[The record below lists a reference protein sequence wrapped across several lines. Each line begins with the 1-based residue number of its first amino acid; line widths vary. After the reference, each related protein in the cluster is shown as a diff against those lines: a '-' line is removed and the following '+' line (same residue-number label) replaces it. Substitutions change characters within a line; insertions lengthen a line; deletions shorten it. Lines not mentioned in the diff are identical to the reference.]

1 MPFHKDT
8 FDRISEDKR
17 DHIFTIA
24 VSEFAGNGYA
34 ATSINQIAR
43 KAGIS
48 IGSMYSYFDSKEDL
62 FLAVVDKGYELLERV
77 FQGLRQEGP
86 FREQLLELLNAAV
99 WYAQRHPDMNN
110 LYLSM
115 MTEELAPLAMR
126 LSTQAEKLSV
136 DYYQRMLRRAVER
149 NELRQDLDIPLA
161 AYLIDNNVLLL
172 QLACSS
178 GYHQYRMQHFL
189 AERAEDKQQLA
200 GQLCDI
206 IMRSLV

>member
-1 MPFHKDT
+1 MPFYKET
-8 FDRISEDKR
+8 FRRIPKDKR
-17 DHIFTIA
+17 DHVFTVA
-24 VSEFAGNGYA
+24 VSEFAANGYA

-77 FQGLRQEGP
+77 FHGLRQEGP

-126 LSTQAEKLSV
+126 LSSRAEKVSV
-136 DYYQRMLRRAVER
+136 EYYQRMLSRAVQQG
-149 NELRQDLDIPLA
+149 ELRPDLDVPMA

-178 GYHQYRMQHFL
+178 GYHQYRLQHFL
-189 AERAEDKQQLA
+189 AQRAEDKQQLA
-200 GQLCDI
+200 AQLCDM
-206 IMRSLV
+206 IMRSLT